1 MLDELLVG
9 LIVAAALGVTGRF
22 IYKSLSGENSGCAT
36 CGTDCPTCGCE
47 SDATFRIDPPPP
59 KPADENSSEKSRQ

>member
-9 LIVAAALGVTGRF
+9 LIVAGALVVTCRF
-22 IYKSLSGENSGCAT
+22 IYKSFSGKNSGCAT

-47 SDATFRIDPPPP
+47 SGATVRIGQTPPDPIDGNDS
-59 KPADENSSEKSRQ
+59 KEV